1 MAAVPATVREGG
13 GRGGPGDH
21 LGGSPGNRTRSGSAA
36 IRRRHTLVAWLF
48 ALPFLVLFLVFMAGP
63 VLASLTMSFTDLT
76 SRDLRNPLAVNL
88 VGLENYTRLLSD
100 DRFLRSAFN
109 TGYFVVVGIPLT
121 MVLALAVAVALNSG
135 VERLRTLFRVGFYTP
150 VVTSIVAVAVVWRF
164 LLQPDS
170 GLLNQVLGWVGIQGP
185 NWLQSTTW
193 AMPSLIA
200 MAAWRNL
207 GTLMVIFLAGLQT
220 IPRDLHEQAMVDG
233 AGAWRRFRSITL
245 PLLRPTLLLGA
256 VLTGVGYLQFFEEPF
271 VMTKGGPLDHTLST
285 AFFTYN
291 QFGFGNYSYAAAAS
305 YVLFLA
311 IVVVTLVQFRL
322 LRSRT

>member
-1 MAAVPATVREGG
+1 MRRQRQTLAAWG
-13 GRGGPGDH
+13 
-21 LGGSPGNRTRSGSAA
+21 
-36 IRRRHTLVAWLF
+36 F
-48 ALPFLVLFLVFMAGP
+48 ALPFMVLFLVFMAGP

-76 SRDLRNPLAVNL
+76 SRDLRNPLAVDL

-135 VERLRTLFRVGFYTP
+135 IDRLRTLFRVGFYTP

-170 GLLNQVLGWVGIQGP
+170 GLLNTVLGWVGIDGP

-200 MAAWRNL
+200 MAAWRNM

-245 PLLRPTLLLGA
+245 PLLRPTLLFGA

-305 YVLFLA
+305 YLLFLA
-311 IVVVTLVQFRL
+311 IVVLTLVQFRL